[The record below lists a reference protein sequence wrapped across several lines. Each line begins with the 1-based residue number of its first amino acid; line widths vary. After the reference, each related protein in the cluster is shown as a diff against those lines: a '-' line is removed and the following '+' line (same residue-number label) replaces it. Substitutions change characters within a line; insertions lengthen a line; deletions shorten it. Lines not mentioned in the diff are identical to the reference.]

1 MRPHPKTNRQI
12 SRIIS
17 GWTKLALIAVLLLVL
32 SAPRAVN
39 AHGYIVRS
47 IPEDRASLERAPA
60 RVSYWFSEELE
71 PDFSSITVR
80 DATGEIVATGG
91 VAPES
96 GVLLSAR
103 LPSGLPNGAY
113 VVDLRLA
120 FASDGHVIAESRTF
134 FIGEAAGGAA
144 SSSANWA
151 AVPWEVVWRAALLV
165 CTLLLFG
172 TFTVY
177 TLVLVPAWG
186 SASYT
191 AGRLPPRVMR
201 RLNGLVIVGLIG
213 AFAASIAALL
223 QQSSVFFGADVG
235 RVLGEGLWN
244 VVRIGTRFGDTWNAR
259 MLLLALIAAL
269 FGASLYVRREYP
281 NLVYPLW
288 VASAWGMALVLG
300 AWSVSAHAAGSLTLA
315 WIALISDWVHG
326 LAAGFW
332 AGGLAALTLV
342 LPVALQPYT
351 GDQRRQVIVAALNR
365 FSPVAAAGLVVVV
378 ATGVY
383 NALNWFYR
391 PADIGTS
398 YGGTLLLKLLFV
410 ALLIA
415 IGALH
420 RMALAPERYERFL
433 NLTRRVRAFLPTLQ
447 LESALAVVVLIAAGW
462 LSATPPPDPNLA
474 GENTPVPRVTADLNG
489 VTLNGEITPGGPG
502 VNSYDVLLTQN
513 SAPIEAATA
522 RIRLVDPTRDWRGAW
537 HPLDPV
543 GDGLYAAVGDD
554 LNQAGDWWALIDVGE
569 QRAAFVVN
577 VSEEAAVIR
586 QRPPNALQG
595 LALVGVLGALG
606 FAAYPLARRGYRKLD
621 RSPASIVIALGAT
634 AATVVITVIGIGAAL
649 SSQSEYEAVVSP
661 PPTVVNVVLPDQ
673 ASLERGQAALA
684 AACAGW
690 SADPTFGAL
699 IGRLERTRDEE
710 LYAMTRDGW
719 RTLLPCAALDDS
731 MRWDVVNYLRSL
743 EGSS

>member
-1 MRPHPKTNRQI
+1 MRLHPKKHPRI

-32 SAPRAVN
+32 SAPQTVS

-47 IPEDRASLERAPA
+47 IPEDRAALERAPA

-80 DATGEIVATGG
+80 DATGEVVATGG

-103 LPSGLPNGAY
+103 LPSGLPDGAY

-134 FIGEAAGGAA
+134 FIGEAVGGTAGAV
-144 SSSANWA
+144 SNWSAE
-151 AVPWEVVWRAALLV
+151 PFEVLWRAALLSS
-165 CTLLLFG
+165 TLLLFG

-186 SASYT
+186 SSTYP
-191 AGRLPPRVMR
+191 AGLLPPRVMR
-201 RLNGLVIVGLIG
+201 RLNLLVIGGLIG

-235 RVLGEGLWN
+235 RVLTEGLWN

-259 MLLLALIAAL
+259 LLLLALIAAL
-269 FGASLYVRREYP
+269 FGATLYLRREYP

-288 VASAWGMALVLG
+288 VAGAWGMALVLG

-315 WIALISDWVHG
+315 WVALLSDWMHG

-342 LPVALQPYT
+342 LPSALQPYT

-365 FSPVAAAGLVVVV
+365 FSPIAAAGLVVVV

-383 NALNWFYR
+383 NALNWFYQ
-391 PADIGTS
+391 PADVGTG
-398 YGGTLLLKLLFV
+398 YGGALAIKLLFV
-410 ALLIA
+410 VLLIA
-415 IGALH
+415 VGALH
-420 RMALAPERYERFL
+420 RLALAPERYARFVHW
-433 NLTRRVRAFLPTLQ
+433 TRRVRTFLPSLQ
-447 LESALAVVVLIAAGW
+447 LESGLALVVLIAAGW

-474 GENTPVPRVTADLNG
+474 GESVPVPRVSAELNG
-489 VTLNGEITPGGPG
+489 VTLSGEITPGGPG

-513 SAPIEAATA
+513 GAPVEGVNA
-522 RIRLVDPTRDWRGAW
+522 RIRLADPLRDWRGAW
-537 HPLDPV
+537 HTLDDV

-554 LNQAGDWWALIDVGE
+554 LTQAGDWWALIEVDGE
-569 QRAAFVVN
+569 RAAFSVN
-577 VSEEAAVIR
+577 VNEAAAVIR
-586 QRPPNALQG
+586 QRPPNSFQL
-595 LALVGVLGALG
+595 LALVGVIGALG
-606 FAAYPLARRGYRKLD
+606 FAVYPLARRGYRKLD
-621 RSPASIVIALGAT
+621 RSPTSLVIALGAT
-634 AATVVITVIGIGAAL
+634 AATVAITVIGLGAAL

-661 PPTVVNVVLPDQ
+661 PPAVVNAVLPDQ
-673 ASLERGQAALA
+673 ASLERGEVALESR
-684 AACAGW
+684 CAGW
-690 SADPTFGAL
+690 LGDPAFAAL
-699 IGRLERTRDEE
+699 TERLDRTRDEDM
-710 LYAMTRDGW
+710 YAMTRDGW
-719 RTLLPCAALDDS
+719 RTLPPCAVLEDQT
-731 MRWDVVNYLRSL
+731 RWDVVNYLRSL
-743 EGSS
+743 EE